1 MSTREEELGTYEMLW
16 DCGACGTKKLLGVTH
31 RHCPSCGSPQEAAK
45 RYFPSDEEKVAVA
58 DHPFTGVDRVC
69 AACQTPSALA
79 ALHCPSCG
87 APLTEGKEAAQ
98 RHAERVAE
106 GGAFGESRGEA
117 AAEARAIASPA
128 SPSAKGGGAGKVVA
142 VLAVLV
148 LAVMFFLRKKPA
160 ELTIV
165 AHHWRLERPVE
176 VHELVERS
184 AWRDEVPMGVPGVVC
199 HEEARSTKRVPD
211 GETCERVR
219 KDLGNGAFK
228 EVRECAPKYREEAVM
243 GERCTYRAPAWRVA
257 RTDRAEGQGLTTPR
271 RFAATAGALRAGS
284 CIGCEREGA
293 TEEILEVEVRATN
306 DTASRCRVDEARW
319 SALKDGQ
326 SVQGEVRAVG
336 GGIVCD
342 SVR

>member
-16 DCGACGTKKLLGVTH
+16 DCGACGTRKLLGVTH
-31 RHCPSCGSPQEAAK
+31 RHCPACGSPQEAAK

-79 ALHCPSCG
+79 AVHCPSCG
-87 APLTEGKEAAQ
+87 APLDEGKDAAQ

-106 GGAFGESRGEA
+106 GQSFGESRGA
-117 AAEARAIASPA
+117 APAAPRAVAAPA
-128 SPSAKGGGAGKVVA
+128 APAPKGGGAIKVVA
-142 VLAVLV
+142 VLAVIA
-148 LAVMFFLRKKPA
+148 LAAMFFLRKKPA
-160 ELTIV
+160 ELTVV

-176 VHELVERS
+176 VQELVERS
-184 AWRDEVPMGVPGVVC
+184 AWRDEVPLGAPGVVC

-228 EVRECAPKYREEAVM
+228 EVRECAPKYREEPVM

-257 RTDRAEGQGLTTPR
+257 RMDRAEGQGLATPR

-293 TEEILEVEVRATN
+293 TDEILEVEVRAANGTS
-306 DTASRCRVDEARW
+306 SRCRLDEARW
-319 SALKDGQ
+319 SALKDGH

-336 GGIVCD
+336 GGVVCD
-342 SVR
+342 SLR

>member
-1 MSTREEELGTYEMLW
+1 MSTREEDLGTYEMLW

-31 RHCPSCGSPQEAAK
+31 RHCPACGSPQEASK
-45 RYFPSDEEKVAVA
+45 RYFPSDDEKVAVA

-69 AACQTPSALA
+69 AACRTPSALA
-79 ALHCPSCG
+79 AEHCPGCG
-87 APLTEGKEAAQ
+87 APLAEGKEAAQ
-98 RHAERVAE
+98 RHAERAAE
-106 GGAFGESRGEA
+106 GQTFGESRGGAPAEPPPA
-117 AAEARAIASPA
+117 APPPRKGRMGTILAVVAR
-128 SPSAKGGGAGKVVA
+128 A
-142 VLAVLV
+142 VLAV
-148 LAVMFFLRKKPA
+148 AFFLRKKPA

-165 AHHWRLERPVE
+165 AHHWQLERPVE

-184 AWRDEVPMGVPGVVC
+184 AWRDELPMGAPGVVC

-228 EVRECAPKYREEAVM
+228 EVRECAPKYREEPVM
-243 GERCTYRAPAWRVA
+243 GERCTYRAPMWRVA
-257 RTDRAEGQGLTTPR
+257 RTDRAEGQGLATPR

-293 TEEILEVEVRATN
+293 TAEVLEVEVRASSGST
-306 DTASRCRVDEARW
+306 SRCRVDEARW
-319 SALKDGQ
+319 NALKDGA

-336 GGIVCD
+336 GGVVCD
-342 SVR
+342 SLR

>member
-31 RHCPSCGSPQEAAK
+31 RHCPACGSPQEAAK
-45 RYFPSDEEKVAVA
+45 RYFPSDDEKVAVA

-69 AACQTPSALA
+69 AACQSPSALA
-79 ALHCPSCG
+79 AVHCPSCG

-98 RHAERVAE
+98 RHAERAAE
-106 GGAFGESRGEA
+106 GQAFGESRGAATEQPKPA
-117 AAEARAIASPA
+117 AAPSSPA
-128 SPSAKGGGAGKVVA
+128 AKGGGAGKLLA
-142 VLAVLV
+142 VLAVIV
-148 LAVMFFLRKKPA
+148 LAVVFFLRKKPA
-160 ELTIV
+160 ELSVV

-176 VHELVERS
+176 VQELVERS

-243 GERCTYRAPAWRVA
+243 GERCTYRAPTWRVA
-257 RTDRAEGQGLTTPR
+257 RTDRAEGQGLATPR
-271 RFAATAGALRAGS
+271 RFAATVGALRAGS

-293 TEEILEVEVRATN
+293 TDEILEVEVR
-306 DTASRCRVDEARW
+306 TASGSTTRCPIDEARW
-319 SALKDGQ
+319 NALKDGQ

-342 SVR
+342 SLR